1 MKASTQKII
10 MIAGAGKQRNEH
22 FLVPKYHEINN
33 IYRTRWRKQGAWEW
47 GLISRGSSAKACG

>member
-1 MKASTQKII
+1 

-33 IYRTRWRKQGAWEW
+33 IYRTHWRKQGVWEW